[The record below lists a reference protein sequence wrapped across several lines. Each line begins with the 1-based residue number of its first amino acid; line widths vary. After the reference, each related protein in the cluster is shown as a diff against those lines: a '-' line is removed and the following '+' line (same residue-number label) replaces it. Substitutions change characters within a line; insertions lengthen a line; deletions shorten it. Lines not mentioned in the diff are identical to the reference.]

1 MIGHLLRRLGSTLL
15 LVLLV
20 SSGAFVLT
28 RLAPGDAAE
37 IAGGFGA
44 SRERIARA
52 RSQAGLDRPLVA
64 QWASWIGGVARL
76 DLGDSTLY
84 QQPAGPLVASR
95 AGHTA
100 ILAVTALLVA
110 LILGIP
116 PAFLS
121 ATRPRSLLAH
131 AIRIVSLVL
140 LSIPPFVGSLALV
153 LLALRTG
160 WFPASGMTSAAGLS
174 GLAYVRD
181 VVWHL
186 PLPVLAL
193 ALPLAATFERL
204 QAQALG
210 EALRHPAVQAARARG
225 IPPARVMVHH
235 AWRLSVKPV
244 AAVAGLAFGALLS
257 GSFVVEIVTAWPGLG
272 RLTFDALLHRDLNL
286 VAGCA
291 AAGTLLLGLGLL
303 AADLV
308 IAWADP
314 RITSPGASAEGRAA

>member
-1 MIGHLLRRLGSTLL
+1 MLGHLLRRLASTLL

-20 SSGAFVLT
+20 SSAAFVLT
-28 RLAPGDAAE
+28 RLAPGDSAQVT
-37 IAGGFGA
+37 GGFGA
-44 SRERIARA
+44 SREQIARERA
-52 RSQAGLDRPLVA
+52 LAGLDRPLLV
-64 QWASWIGGVARL
+64 QWASWIGGIARF
-76 DLGDSTLY
+76 DLGPSTLY

-100 ILAVTALLVA
+100 ILALASLLLALL
-110 LILGIP
+110 LGIP

-121 ATRPRSLLAH
+121 ATRPRSFLAH
-131 AIRIVSLVL
+131 AIRASSLVL
-140 LSIPPFVGSLALV
+140 LSIPPFIGSLALV
-153 LLALRTG
+153 LLAVRTG
-160 WFPASGMTSAAGLS
+160 WFPAGGMTSAPDLA
-174 GLAYVRD
+174 GLAYMRD
-181 VVWHL
+181 VAWHL

-225 IPPARVMVHH
+225 IPPARVLVHH
-235 AWRLSVKPV
+235 AWRLSLKPV
-244 AAVAGLAFGALLS
+244 AAVAGLACGALLS
-257 GSFVVEIVTAWPGLG
+257 GSFVVEMVTSWPGLG
-272 RLTFDALLHRDLNL
+272 RLTFDALLHRDMNL

-303 AADLV
+303 AADAV

-314 RITSPGASAEGRAA
+314 RITSPGVSTEGRAA

>member
-1 MIGHLLRRLGSTLL
+1 MLGHLLRRLGSTLL

-37 IAGGFGA
+37 VAGGFGA
-44 SRERIARA
+44 SSGQIARA
-52 RSQAGLDRPLVA
+52 RAQAGLDRPLAV
-64 QWASWIGGVARL
+64 QWASWLGGLARL
-76 DLGDSTLY
+76 DLGPSTLY

-100 ILAVTALLVA
+100 ILALASLLVA

-116 PAFLS
+116 PAFVT
-121 ATRPRSLLAH
+121 ATRPRSLAAH
-131 AIRIVSLVL
+131 AIGVTSLVL

-153 LLALRTG
+153 LLAVRTG
-160 WFPASGMTSAAGLS
+160 WFPSGGMTSTAGGT
-174 GLAYVRD
+174 GLAWLWD
-181 VVWHL
+181 VVCHL

-210 EALRHPAVQAARARG
+210 EALRHPAVLAARARG
-225 IPPARVMVHH
+225 IPERRVLVHH
-235 AWRLSVKPV
+235 AWRLSLKPV
-244 AAVAGLAFGALLS
+244 AAVAGLACGALLS
-257 GSFVVEIVTAWPGLG
+257 GSFVVEMVTSWPGLG

-314 RITSPGASAEGRAA
+314 RVASPGASTEGRAA